1 MKGVV
6 YLGGSEVEVRE
17 IPKPEPGPNEVV
29 IEMKVGGL
37 CGSDLHKYHSSRP
50 WALER
55 EGMISGH
62 EPTGVVSELGEDV
75 SNLSVG
81 DRVCVYHSVGCG
93 HCNVCLS
100 GTPVFC
106 ENEGAFGRT
115 RNGCHADYML
125 SEARYC
131 LPLPDSLSFSVGA
144 QLACTAG
151 TAFSATNKIPSRA
164 GDTFVVFGLGP
175 VGLTVLLFGE
185 AMGYKT
191 IGVDVHPFRV
201 KNAERVAGGTILNGR
216 DVDPVGAILDLTGGK
231 GAEGVVECSGNEIAR
246 AQAAAA
252 ARLHGTVVY
261 VGAGAEHLKIDFL
274 DILRKA
280 LTLKGN
286 SVYSMGDYFKAVA
299 FLEKHDIPLDDM
311 VTHRFKI
318 DQAVEAFR
326 TFDSGETGKVIFD
339 WEN

>member
-6 YLGGSEVEVRE
+6 YLGDSEVEVRE

-62 EPTGVVSELGEDV
+62 EPTSVVSELGEDV

-191 IGVDVHPFRV
+191 IGVDVHPFRM

>member
-6 YLGGSEVEVRE
+6 YLGDSEVEVRE

-37 CGSDLHKYHSSRP
+37 CGSDLHKYHSSRA

-201 KNAERVAGGTILNGR
+201 TNAERVAGGTILNGR

-246 AQAAAA
+246 AKAAAA